1 MPMADRTTRRGG
13 RASPTGLTDQTLPAE
28 APYSRRLSPTLPQT
42 PEPQGATN
50 EMIRDGMTSSQA
62 LEMYYLLKCMEEVEQ
77 AEVGRSPNPSDVI
90 TDNEAESMSPD
101 VQVQQET
108 MPMNF
113 VRRSISP
120 PQVLNE
126 RPTQQ
131 PLGRRETNM
140 HSQER
145 GTREREAIFNPSF
158 SL

>member
-1 MPMADRTTRRGG
+1 MADRTTRGPG
-13 RASPTGLTDQTLPAE
+13 RASPTRLTEQDLPAE
-28 APYSRRLSPTLPQT
+28 APYSRRLSPTPPQT
-42 PEPQGATN
+42 PEPQGAT
-50 EMIRDGMTSSQA
+50 ERDGMMTPEA
-62 LEMYYLLKCMEEVEQ
+62 MEFILRFLRQTIDQVEQ
-77 AEVGRSPNPSDVI
+77 RFGRSPNPSDVI